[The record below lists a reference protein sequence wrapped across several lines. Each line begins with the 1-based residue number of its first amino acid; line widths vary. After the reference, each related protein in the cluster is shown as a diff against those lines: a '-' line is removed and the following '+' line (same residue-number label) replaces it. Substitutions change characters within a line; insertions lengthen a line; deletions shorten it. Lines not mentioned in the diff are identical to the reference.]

1 MPPATDPLSWTA
13 TGLASRISRGELTS
27 VEAVETCLSRIADRN
42 SELNAVVT
50 LNEEAARRRA
60 WEADA
65 AVEAGDPL
73 GPLHGVPF
81 TVKDCWETAGLR
93 TTCGFPGL
101 DDHVPDED
109 ATCVARLREAGAVLL
124 GKTNPAMLAA
134 DWQTD
139 NPVFGRTNHPDDP
152 SRTPG
157 GSSGGSSAAVAAGFS
172 PLDVGS
178 DLGGSIRVPA
188 HFCGVYGLKP
198 TEHRVPGRGHIPD
211 WHIPGR
217 EPVGVL
223 RHMGTYG
230 PIARSVEDL
239 RVCFSVIAGP
249 DPRQPEVPP
258 LREESEPGAPTLES
272 LRIAWTD
279 RFGSAPVS
287 EDTKKTLAGLAAALE
302 EAGCRVEYVEPRL
315 DFERIWRTWGE
326 IAAAELRVGMPVW
339 LRSLLLARFLLMS
352 DRSAPPRRGLIR
364 GLRMGHGAHAKALSR
379 RDRAVREVDRIL
391 EGCDVW
397 LCPVSATPAFSHAKP
412 GAPIPVDGMD
422 FPYTIV
428 TAAYTAPFNLSG
440 HPVVVLPAGRSAEG
454 LPIGVQVVGH
464 RWRDERL
471 LDVAEALEI
480 VRGSI

>member
-1 MPPATDPLSWTA
+1 MPPATDLPSWGA
-13 TGLASRISRGELTS
+13 TGLARRISRRELRS
-27 VEAVETCLSRIADRN
+27 VEALDACLARIGDRN
-42 SELNAVVT
+42 PELNAVVT
-50 LNEEAARRRA
+50 LNEEAARRGAR
-60 WEADA
+60 EAD
-65 AVEAGDPL
+65 EALEVGEPL
-73 GPLHGVPF
+73 GPLHGVPI

-101 DDHVPDED
+101 EDHVPDRD

-139 NPVFGRTNHPDDP
+139 NPVFGRTNHPDAP

-157 GSSGGSSAAVAAGFS
+157 GSSGGSGAAVAAGFS
-172 PLDVGS
+172 PLDLGS

-188 HFCGVYGLKP
+188 HFCGVCGLKP
-198 TEHRVPGRGHIPD
+198 TEHRVPARGHIPD

-217 EPVGVL
+217 EPAGVL

-230 PIARSVEDL
+230 PLARSVADL
-239 RVCFSVIAGP
+239 RLCFSVIAGP
-249 DPRQPEVPP
+249 DGRQPEVPP
-258 LREESEPGAPTLES
+258 MPVEREPEAPALES
-272 LRIAWTD
+272 LRVAWTD

-287 EDTKKTLAGLAAALE
+287 EDTRQALVGLAATLE
-302 EAGCRVEYVEPRL
+302 AAGCRVEHVQPRL
-315 DFERIWRTWGE
+315 DFERIWQTWGE
-326 IAAAELRVGMPVW
+326 IAAVELRVGMPLL

-352 DRSAPPRRGLIR
+352 DRSAPPRRGLLR

-379 RDRAVREVDRIL
+379 RDRTVRDVDRIL
-391 EGCDVW
+391 AGRDVW
-397 LCPVSATPAFSHAKP
+397 LCPVSATPAFPHGTP
-412 GAPIPVDGMD
+412 GAPIPVDGVD
-422 FPYTIV
+422 VPYTMV
-428 TAAYTAPFNLSG
+428 TAAYTTPFNLSG
-440 HPVVVLPAGRSAEG
+440 HPVVVLPADRSTDG

-480 VRGSI
+480 VTPLS